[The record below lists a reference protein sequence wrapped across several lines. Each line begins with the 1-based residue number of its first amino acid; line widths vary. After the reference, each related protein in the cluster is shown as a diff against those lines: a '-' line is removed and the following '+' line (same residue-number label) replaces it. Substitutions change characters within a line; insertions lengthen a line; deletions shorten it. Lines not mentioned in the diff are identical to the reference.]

1 MEMTSN
7 LPLSCQQAQ
16 LENQLQPFNKEG
28 TGGTTGT
35 GSAVGTSIGDNLTD
49 EELLRLIHAR
59 NLQLPANNTA
69 TLKLPN
75 AVVQVPTLKLP
86 NAVIEVP
93 KATGKDLEVHPLY
106 TRLTSQEAK
115 DAFEQL
121 WKRTA
126 KAADSDDK
134 RRPMPSMRRDFER
147 RLLCPDDD
155 PLFFRHKCVEAVYSR
170 PEGFLSLNRSFFPT
184 GDLKRDAAVRS
195 LPSNAGPSEIES
207 MIKLQDELLL
217 IFAKEVP
224 SKITLKYHEKA
235 AALKIMHKGK
245 VVTQFDL
252 IRKEFHENPSRD
264 LLAKLYDLDYGLRE
278 DDHTM
283 NEIRYEICQELKVYC
298 TATDVR
304 LDFVNKGKGTVPKA
318 HFLNRTICD
327 KFRQISRSK
336 IYGNPTHG
344 ISLTI
349 SHKKEDKEDKEGK
362 GTSRRSKCFSF
373 DDNVRGWEGPMHV
386 AFLEEKNS
394 KNESFSGVKEE
405 VHVSAKRFLFR
416 NDGHQPFSHSFVF
429 THSGPTSGATDGY
442 K

>member
-1 MEMTSN
+1 MAMTSN
-7 LPLSCQQAQ
+7 LPLACQQAQ
-16 LENQLQPFNKEG
+16 SENQLQPFNKEG
-28 TGGTTGT
+28 TGGTTG
-35 GSAVGTSIGDNLTD
+35 SAVGTSIGANLTD
-49 EELLRLIHAR
+49 EELLRLLHAR

-75 AVVQVPTLKLP
+75 AV
-86 NAVIEVP
+86 IEVP
-93 KATGKDLEVHPLY
+93 KATGEDWEVHPLY

-115 DAFEQL
+115 DAFEQH

-126 KAADSDDK
+126 KAADSDGK
-134 RRPMPSMRRDFER
+134 KRPMPSVRRDFER

-155 PLFFRHKCVEAVYSR
+155 PHFFRHKCVEVKYSQ

-184 GDLKRDAAVRS
+184 GKGEGNEKDDLKRDAAVRS
-195 LPSNAGPSEIES
+195 LPSNAGQSEIAS
-207 MIKLQDELLL
+207 MIQLQDELLL

-224 SKITLKYHEKA
+224 AKITLKYHEKA
-235 AALKIMHKGK
+235 AAVKIMHMGK

-252 IRKEFHENPSRD
+252 IRKEFHENPSRA

-278 DDHTM
+278 DDHSM
-283 NEIRYEICQELKVYC
+283 NEIKYEICQELKVYC
-298 TATDVR
+298 TATDVG

-318 HFLNRTICD
+318 HFLNRIICD
-327 KFRQISRSK
+327 KFRQISRTK
-336 IYGNPTHG
+336 IYGRPKHG

-349 SHKKEDKEDKEGK
+349 SNKKEGK

-373 DDNVRGWEGPMHV
+373 DDNVRGWEGPQHV

-394 KNESFSGVKEE
+394 RNESFSGAKEE
-405 VHVSAKRFLFR
+405 VHASAKRFLFR

-429 THSGPTSGATDGY
+429 THSGTTSGSTDRY